1 MLTLSPGSV
10 CDVCAEE
17 YNPHCVPNSIPC
29 GHIFCWSCCN
39 KIVQKTSPRLQA
51 ACPFCSEHFIC
62 GDVHL
67 LHINFPGSGR
77 VTPRWQG
84 DLNEPLYHRSPS
96 RGEDLSS
103 LVELNFLRIRAE
115 ARRWEDKVAKVVAR
129 ECSVEEVSTLY
140 KELEEWLTNGE
151 YSNVQSY
158 SLSSSAVLLRTILT
172 NHIAHSEATKT
183 AKGVEAILKGKLD
196 DMELKVSK
204 LETDLKQ
211 QQALYTQKVQECQA
225 LRAELTR
232 CTLKSAYSRA
242 TNLPARP
249 STAAS
254 TRSSERH
261 QTVSSFA
268 ASPYKEPAISP
279 VLPRFASL
287 RSRSASASA
296 AGVHKSTTAA
306 RTTAPSIRSQTSTKA
321 SMLSSR
327 LRATSPIPLSRPRTI
342 SVSPSRHSTTPPRII
357 NRPSS
362 DDQERPRE
370 MIYERWLPAPD
381 ATYTLPMGKTTHHPK
396 ATATLPQMTTPL
408 QPDDDEW
415 ESDEEELE
423 LDEDGS
429 ELDEDE
435 QDEDGS
441 ESDEDRQ
448 RQEPIY
454 QRWIPSSDSMANPP
468 TGKPV
473 NYAPN
478 FASFLP
484 PGRARTSFSTNGA
497 TRLPQTVTPVQQDG
511 DGWERGRFR
520 ERRIPPSNTSNERTG
535 KTVNYSSYFGWS
547 STPSLARPS
556 FSTYAAAVSSHP
568 IPPDRHE
575 RGRKEF
581 HRRWMPPPNVPS
593 NSSATVQ
600 PTLVRSQLP
609 AALASKIKQYP
620 NHQST

>member
-1 MLTLSPGSV
+1 MLTLSPGSI

-39 KIVQKTSPRLQA
+39 KIVQKTSPRLRA
-51 ACPFCSEHFIC
+51 ACPFCSEHFIS

-77 VTPRWQG
+77 VTPRWRG
-84 DLNEPLYHRSPS
+84 DLNEALHQS
-96 RGEDLSS
+96 RGEDLSP
-103 LVELNFLRIRAE
+103 LVEPSFLRIRAE
-115 ARRWEDKVAKVVAR
+115 ARRLEDKVAKVVTR

-158 SLSSSAVLLRTILT
+158 SLSSSAVLLRTIST

-183 AKGVEAILKGKLD
+183 AKGIEAILKEKLD

-211 QQALYTQKVQECQA
+211 YQALYTQKVQECQA

-242 TNLPARP
+242 ANLPARP

-254 TRSSERH
+254 TRSSERQ

-268 ASPYKEPAISP
+268 ASTCKEPAIP
-279 VLPRFASL
+279 PMLPRFASL

-296 AGVHKSTTAA
+296 AGVQKLTTPAC
-306 RTTAPSIRSQTSTKA
+306 TMAPSIRSQTSTKA

-342 SVSPSRHSTTPPRII
+342 SVSPSRHSTTPPQII

-381 ATYTLPMGKTTHHPK
+381 LTYTLPTGKTTHHPK
-396 ATATLPQMTTPL
+396 AAATLPQMTTPI
-408 QPDDDEW
+408 QPDDDVWGLDDEW
-415 ESDEEELE
+415 ESDEDELE

-429 ELDEDE
+429 ELDEDGSE
-435 QDEDGS
+435 LDEDGS
-441 ESDEDRQ
+441 ESDEDRR

-454 QRWIPSSDSMANPP
+454 ERWIPSSDTMANPP

-478 FASFLP
+478 FASFPP

-520 ERRIPPSNTSNERTG
+520 ERRMPPQNTSDERTG
-535 KTVNYSSYFGWS
+535 KTVNFSSYFGWS
-547 STPSLARPS
+547 PAPSLARPS
-556 FSTYAAAVSSHP
+556 FSTYAASVSSQKITP

-575 RGRKEF
+575 RGRKEI

-593 NSSATVQ
+593 NSSTTVQ
-600 PTLVRSQLP
+600 PTL
-609 AALASKIKQYP
+609 
-620 NHQST
+620 ST

>member
-29 GHIFCWSCCN
+29 GHIFCWSCCD

-51 ACPFCSEHFIC
+51 ACPFCSEHFIS

-67 LHINFPGSGR
+67 LHINFPGS
-77 VTPRWQG
+77 
-84 DLNEPLYHRSPS
+84 
-96 RGEDLSS
+96 RGEDRFP
-103 LVELNFLRIRAE
+103 LVEPSFLRIRAE
-115 ARRWEDKVAKVVAR
+115 ARRLEDKVAKAVAR
-129 ECSVEEVSTLY
+129 ECSVEEVLTLY

-172 NHIAHSEATKT
+172 KHIAHSEATKT
-183 AKGVEAILKGKLD
+183 AKGVEAILKGRLD

-204 LETDLKQ
+204 LETGLKQ

-225 LRAELTR
+225 LRVELTR

-242 TNLPARP
+242 ANLPARP

-268 ASPYKEPAISP
+268 ASPYKEPAIP
-279 VLPRFASL
+279 PMLPRFASL
-287 RSRSASASA
+287 RSRSASASV
-296 AGVHKSTTAA
+296 AGVQKPTTSA

-342 SVSPSRHSTTPPRII
+342 SVSSSRHSATPPQII

-381 ATYTLPMGKTTHHPK
+381 VTYTLPTGKTTHHPK
-396 ATATLPQMTTPL
+396 AAATLPQMTTPI
-408 QPDDDEW
+408 QPDDDVWGPDDEW
-415 ESDEEELE
+415 ESDEDELE

-435 QDEDGS
+435 LDEDGSELDEDGS
-441 ESDEDRQ
+441 ESDEDRR

-454 QRWIPSSDSMANPP
+454 ERWIPSSDPMANPP

-478 FASFLP
+478 FASFPP

-497 TRLPQTVTPVQQDG
+497 TRLPQTVAPIQQDG

-520 ERRIPPSNTSNERTG
+520 ERRMPPPNTSNERTG

-556 FSTYAAAVSSHP
+556 FSTYAAAVSSQKITP

-575 RGRKEF
+575 RRRKEI

-593 NSSATVQ
+593 NSST
-600 PTLVRSQLP
+600 TYSGSFS
-609 AALASKIKQYP
+609 AS
-620 NHQST
+620 SRTCF